1 MTEGELNHQNKI
13 ILETIDAEI
22 QQKESEDY
30 LHEKKKILFS
40 EIECPVCHAI
50 GRTDFDYPNN
60 RSIYAYCKCCR
71 FSPGIA
77 SSYEE
82 LLMRWLQIMET
93 LNEPTDNETTKTA

>member
-1 MTEGELNHQNKI
+1 MTNDELNHQNKI

-22 QQKESEDY
+22 KKNEAEDN
-30 LHEKKKILFS
+30 LLEMRKILYS

-50 GRTDFDYPNN
+50 GARIDFDYQNN
-60 RSIYAYCKCCR
+60 GSIYTYCKCCR

-77 SSYEE
+77 HSYEE

-93 LNEPTDNETTKTA
+93 LNEPTDK